1 MPHDYDPKSRKF
13 VNRDTGRTVSRAKV
27 RSLIDDLTATV
38 QKDAKTIATKFESG
52 GINLAEFEIAMRD
65 LLKSGHIIAA
75 SIGRGGRLRMTQAD
89 WGRVGAKLKWQY
101 GYLSKFARKI
111 ERGSISKIL
120 TANRAQAYASALHI
134 TFYQSFAVE
143 GEQAD
148 ERPKV
153 RRILNAKESCDD
165 CVHYASLGF
174 ISVDAMPEL
183 GSLSCGDFC
192 KCDLEFE
199 DDVQAGNDNS

>member
-1 MPHDYDPKSRKF
+1 MAHDYDAQLRAF

-27 RSLIDDLTATV
+27 RSLIDDLTTTV

-52 GINLAEFEIAMRD
+52 GINLAEFELQMRE

-134 TFYQSFAVE
+134 TF
-143 GEQAD
+143 
-148 ERPKV
+148 
-153 RRILNAKESCDD
+153 
-165 CVHYASLGF
+165 
-174 ISVDAMPEL
+174 
-183 GSLSCGDFC
+183 
-192 KCDLEFE
+192 
-199 DDVQAGNDNS
+199 